1 MNTNKK
7 VATFLVSLPY
17 HELKFLAI
25 AFLNLAQTRNIFFSS
40 RSSSV
45 DLGLNKLPEVN
56 DDDDDDVYS
65 VDSERRE

>member
-25 AFLNLAQTRNIFFSS
+25 AFLNLAQTRNIFFPLALAPSTL
-40 RSSSV
+40 
-45 DLGLNKLPEVN
+45 D
-56 DDDDDDVYS
+56 
-65 VDSERRE
+65 